1 MKKVKLFIT
10 LFALLTI
17 VLVGCGKET
26 SSEGKEKKN
35 ILVATS
41 PGPYSELFLK
51 AVKPIL
57 EEEGYTIED
66 KQFTELLQADV
77 ALSEGEVDLN
87 VDQHSAYMNNFN
99 ENKNAKLVSLTPVPT
114 VPAGIFPGRK
124 TSLDQVKKGDVIGIP
139 NDPSNAARG
148 YALLQKAR
156 LIKLRDNIELVK
168 ATAEDIVD
176 NPYNLKIVEMD
187 SATIPRSLT
196 DLDYGVIPGSIVY
209 ASKLDAKSSLVSE
222 DVLKKFELVA
232 VVNEANKDTKW
243 AKDII
248 AAYQSEEFKKYMDK
262 NNKDGYWF
270 IPDELK

>member
-1 MKKVKLFIT
+1 MNKVMVFIS
-10 LFALLTI
+10 LLALLTVFLI
-17 VLVGCGKET
+17 GCGKET
-26 SSEGKEKKN
+26 SSERKEKKK
-35 ILVATS
+35 IIVATS

-57 EEEGYTIED
+57 EEKGYTIED

-87 VDQHSAYMNNFN
+87 VDQHSAYMNTFN
-99 ENKNAKLVSLTPVPT
+99 ENKNANLVSLTPVPT
-114 VPAGIFPGRK
+114 VPAAIFPGRK
-124 TSLDQVKKGDVIGIP
+124 TSLDHVKKGDAIGIP

-148 YALLQKAR
+148 YALLQKAK
-156 LIKLRDNIELVK
+156 LIKLKDGIELVK
-168 ATAEDIVD
+168 ATAEDVVE
-176 NPYNLKIVEMD
+176 NPYHLKIVEMD

-209 ASKLDAKSSLVSE
+209 ASKLDPELSLLAE
-222 DVLKKFELVA
+222 DVLEKFELVA

-243 AKDII
+243 AKDVI
-248 AAYQSEEFKKYMDK
+248 AAYQSKEFKKYMDE
-262 NNKDGYWF
+262 NNKHGYWY

>member
-1 MKKVKLFIT
+1 MKKLKLFVLMFS
-10 LFALLTI
+10 LFTVILA
-17 VLVGCGKET
+17 GCSIET
-26 SSEGKEKKN
+26 SSESKEKKT

-51 AVKPIL
+51 AIKPIL
-57 EEEGYTIED
+57 EEKGYTIKD
-66 KQFTELLQADV
+66 KQFSELLQADV

-99 ENKNAKLVSLTPVPT
+99 ENKNAKLVSLTPIPT
-114 VPAGIFPGRK
+114 VLAGIFPGRK
-124 TSLDQVKKGDVIGIP
+124 ASLDNVKKGDVIGIP

-148 YALLQKAR
+148 YALLQKAK
-156 LIKLRDNIELVK
+156 LIKLKDGIELVK
-168 ATAEDIVD
+168 ATAEDVVQ

-209 ASKLDAKSSLVSE
+209 ASKLDAKTSLLSE
-222 DVLKKFELVA
+222 DILKKFELVA
-232 VVNEANKDTKW
+232 VVNVTNKDTNW
-243 AKDII
+243 AKAVIN
-248 AAYQSEEFKKYMDK
+248 AYQSKEFKQYMEK
-262 NNKDGYWF
+262 HNKDSYWF